1 MSILSEQNITS
12 PASRV
17 AALYSS
23 SLTDDTNESYVEFNG
38 FTYHPPGLSL
48 SSRPS
53 APIGMDGTTLAFAG
67 QGSYG
72 GGAGYSLRN
81 STNTA
86 PQTFMGSVA
95 NEIDARQKDP
105 SKGEGWGTGVA
116 DKMKE
121 TFTKLN
127 NGNRSLKNA
136 LWGLGGAQ
144 ASGGGIAGYTPQVPY
159 KIRNRYLD
167 GSGLVG
173 SATDWNKEV
182 DANHKWNFSNT
193 GDSEGV
199 INFAD
204 FFAIIDGTYQGDES
218 KPGSAALAWEF
229 VIGGGLE
236 EIARKTYVDN
246 TGLRALPGMKNES
259 YGEMKVSAFEAGEGT
274 LAQLISDVAQA
285 KANESA
291 L

>member
-12 PASRV
+12 AASRV
-17 AALYSS
+17 AVLYSS

-53 APIGMDGTTLAFAG
+53 APIGMGGTALATAG

-72 GGAGYSLRN
+72 GGPGYSLRN

-95 NEIDARQKDP
+95 SEIDARQKDAG
-105 SKGEGWGTGVA
+105 SGEGWGTGVA
-116 DKMKE
+116 DKMRE

-159 KIRNRYLD
+159 KISNRYLD

-173 SATDWNKEV
+173 SPNDWGKEV
-182 DANHKWNFSNT
+182 DANHKWNFDNS
-193 GDSEGV
+193 GDSAGK
-199 INFAD
+199 IDFFD
-204 FFAIIDGTYQGDES
+204 FFAVIDGDYQGDEDR
-218 KPGSAALAWEF
+218 PGSVAQAWEF

-236 EIARKTYVDN
+236 EIASKTYVDN

-259 YGEMKVSAFEAGEGT
+259 YAEMKVSAFEAGTGT
-274 LAQLISDVAQA
+274 LAKLIGDVAQM

-291 L
+291 R